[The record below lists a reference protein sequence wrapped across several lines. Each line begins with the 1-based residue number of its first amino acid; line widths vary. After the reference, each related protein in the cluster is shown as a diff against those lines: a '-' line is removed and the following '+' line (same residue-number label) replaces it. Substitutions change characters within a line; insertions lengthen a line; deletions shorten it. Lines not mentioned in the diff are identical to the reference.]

1 MKLSKTCVVLA
12 IVAALSLSPVLGSLA
27 QASSINY
34 QGISSINYQG
44 ISSIAVE
51 DDYDMQQHRG
61 LMLNFSFGGPK
72 DYRQKKSVQDMQKVN
87 LDSDKLEAYGVL
99 VIAIGLGILTWTQ

>member
-12 IVAALSLSPVLGSLA
+12 IVAALSLSSVLGSLA
-27 QASSINY
+27 QAGSINY
-34 QGISSINYQG
+34 QGISSMT
-44 ISSIAVE
+44 VE
-51 DDYDMQQHRG
+51 NDYDMHQHRG
-61 LMLNFSFGGPK
+61 LMINFSFGGPK
-72 DYRQKKSVQDMQKVN
+72 DYRQKKSVQDMQKAN

>member
-12 IVAALSLSPVLGSLA
+12 VVAALSLSSVLDSLA
-27 QASSINY
+27 QAGSINY
-34 QGISSINYQG
+34 QGISSIT
-44 ISSIAVE
+44 VE
-51 DDYDMQQHRG
+51 NDYDMHQHRG

-72 DYRQKKSVQDMQKVN
+72 DYRQKKSVQDMQKAN

>member
-12 IVAALSLSPVLGSLA
+12 IVAALSLSSVLGSLA
-27 QASSINY
+27 QA
-34 QGISSINYQG
+34 GSINYQG

-51 DDYDMQQHRG
+51 DDYDMHQHRG
-61 LMLNFSFGGPK
+61 LMINFSFGGPK

>member
-1 MKLSKTCVVLA
+1 MKLSKTWMVLS
-12 IVAALSLSPVLGSLA
+12 IVAALIVSPVLGSMA
-27 QASSINY
+27 QAGSINY
-34 QGISSINYQG
+34 EG

-51 DDYDMQQHRG
+51 DDYELQQHRG

-72 DYRQKKSVQDMQKVN
+72 DYRQKKSVQTLQKAN

-99 VIAIGLGILTWTQ
+99 VIAIGIGILTWTE

>member
-12 IVAALSLSPVLGSLA
+12 IVAALSLSSVLGSLA
-27 QASSINY
+27 QAGSINY
-34 QGISSINYQG
+34 EGISSIT
-44 ISSIAVE
+44 VE
-51 DDYDMQQHRG
+51 NDYDMHQHRG

-72 DYRQKKSVQDMQKVN
+72 DYRQKKSVQDMQKAN

>member
-1 MKLSKTCVVLA
+1 MKLSKIWLVLS
-12 IVAALSLSPVLGSLA
+12 IVATLILSPVLGSLA
-27 QASSINY
+27 QAGSINY
-34 QGISSINYQG
+34 EGIR
-44 ISSIAVE
+44 SIAVD
-51 DDYDMQQHRG
+51 DDYGIQQHRG

-72 DYRQKKSVQDMQKVN
+72 DYRQKKSVQDMQKAN